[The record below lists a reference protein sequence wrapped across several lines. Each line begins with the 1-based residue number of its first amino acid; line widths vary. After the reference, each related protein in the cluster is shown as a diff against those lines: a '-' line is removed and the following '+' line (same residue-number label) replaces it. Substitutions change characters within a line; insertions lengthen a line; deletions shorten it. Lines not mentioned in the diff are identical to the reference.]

1 MYANTEMKTFPATTE
16 STSPAQRNAAPAPAF
31 LPSRVAGNDPAC
43 EDESAERHELE
54 RWWMQAAAASGF
66 GDADVGPISTY
77 EVHKA
82 ARAHRAALVGDIA
95 AATARTAVAFVRRAY
110 ERYRQHREASAVGA
124 ALRELDDRTL
134 HDLGFDRSEI
144 GSVAMEAAGLA
155 ARTRVRIE

>member
-1 MYANTEMKTFPATTE
+1 MYANTELKTFPTTTE
-16 STSPAQRNAAPAPAF
+16 PDSPARHHAASAPAF
-31 LPSRVAGNDPAC
+31 LPSRVAGNDPAVG
-43 EDESAERHELE
+43 DDADERHELE

-66 GDADVGPISTY
+66 GEADVEPISTY
-77 EVHKA
+77 ELHQA
-82 ARAHRAALVGDIA
+82 ARAHRAGLVGNVA
-95 AATARTAVAFVRRAY
+95 AAAVRAAVAFVRRAY
-110 ERYRQHREASAVGA
+110 DRYRQHREASAVGA